1 MLFYV
6 IPYNEFTIQVRYLLP
21 GELKYLFTILYYE
34 IKLAF
39 MSNIE
44 MVIARKRKV
53 STAIL
58 LNFGYVVGG
67 GETTKCFDKKK
78 MIPYIYY
85 NLRVWLDWKYV
96 WREENTTCHIT
107 FTSIQDIKNEI
118 VYAFAQNCHPNSG
131 KAWLD

>member
-1 MLFYV
+1 M
-6 IPYNEFTIQVRYLLP
+6 IPCNEFTIQVSYLLP

-67 GETTKCFDKKK
+67 RGDDQMF
-78 MIPYIYY
+78 
-85 NLRVWLDWKYV
+85 
-96 WREENTTCHIT
+96 
-107 FTSIQDIKNEI
+107 
-118 VYAFAQNCHPNSG
+118 
-131 KAWLD
+131 